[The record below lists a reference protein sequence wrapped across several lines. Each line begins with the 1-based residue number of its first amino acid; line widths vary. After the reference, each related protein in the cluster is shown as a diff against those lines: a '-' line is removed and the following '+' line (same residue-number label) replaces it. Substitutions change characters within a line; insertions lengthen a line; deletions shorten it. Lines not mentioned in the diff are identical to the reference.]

1 MLLPKNL
8 IHQDRITIITLLI
21 VFFLTSCRQVDLC
34 SSKIGNN
41 RTNIESFPVDINDLK
56 DSVGQTKIYTLNK
69 DTGIAIYRTDDTSSA
84 NMYINSYLAL
94 GRNRINIDSIIAK
107 YSTSAEENKWVDFA
121 NYNIKS
127 KVLFSDSALVLY
139 AIFGFESHNTVSL
152 TQKFKPYILLFQA
165 GTCQVVFLE
174 GYTYNGHCGDFVIA
188 KNNVYDVLTFDEKEN
203 HIYVYTISN
212 KNAVL
217 TKKLNMKVSIDEDA
231 ILLSKKNYLR
241 LTRILMPE

>member
-56 DSVGQTKIYTLNK
+56 DSLGQTKIYAINK

-139 AIFGFESHNTVSL
+139 AVFGFESHLL
-152 TQKFKPYILLFQA
+152 TMKA
-165 GTCQVVFLE
+165 S
-174 GYTYNGHCGDFVIA
+174 
-188 KNNVYDVLTFDEKEN
+188 EK
-203 HIYVYTISN
+203 S
-212 KNAVL
+212 A
-217 TKKLNMKVSIDEDA
+217 
-231 ILLSKKNYLR
+231 
-241 LTRILMPE
+241 